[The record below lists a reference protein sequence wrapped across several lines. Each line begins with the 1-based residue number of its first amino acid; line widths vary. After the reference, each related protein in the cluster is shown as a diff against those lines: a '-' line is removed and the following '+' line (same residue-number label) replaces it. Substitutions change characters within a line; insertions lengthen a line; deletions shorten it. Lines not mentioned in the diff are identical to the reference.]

1 MKTPERK
8 GSFRGGRE
16 KQPTLTGRSP
26 GCVWGWVVFFL
37 FLSFPLL
44 SFFSFLAFFPRSS
57 STKTIEEE
65 REEQEREHQRE
76 RPAPLERNLCQPFS
90 LEPWEKAG
98 A

>member
-1 MKTPERK
+1 MF
-8 GSFRGGRE
+8 GVGLFSF
-16 KQPTLTGRSP
+16 
-26 GCVWGWVVFFL
+26 
-37 FLSFPLL
+37 
-44 SFFSFLAFFPRSS
+44 SFFSSSFLFFLSGFFFFPPPLL
-57 STKTIEEE
+57 TIEEE